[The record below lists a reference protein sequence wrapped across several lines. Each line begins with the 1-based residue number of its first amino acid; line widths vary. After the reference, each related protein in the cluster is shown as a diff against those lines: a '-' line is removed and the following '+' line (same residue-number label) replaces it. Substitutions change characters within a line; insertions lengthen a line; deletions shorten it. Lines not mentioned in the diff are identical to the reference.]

1 MNTRLLLFLLS
12 LMGLFSCSKTPLE
25 TVTELD
31 LEKYQGT
38 WYEIARLPNSFE
50 KNLSCVSA
58 TYSVKENGKIK
69 VLNKGYN
76 SKTAKLKTITGTATV
91 PNSNYPGRL
100 SVSFF
105 WPFAGD
111 YYVMALAQDYGYAL
125 VGSPS
130 REYLWI
136 LARNK
141 TLDEKI
147 IDELSQKAKEKGFP
161 VEKIQRID
169 QTCD

>member
-76 SKTAKLKTITGTATV
+76 SKTAA
-91 PNSNYPGRL
+91 
-100 SVSFF
+100 
-105 WPFAGD
+105 
-111 YYVMALAQDYGYAL
+111 
-125 VGSPS
+125 PS
-130 REYLWI
+130 
-136 LARNK
+136 K
-141 TLDEKI
+141 
-147 IDELSQKAKEKGFP
+147 
-161 VEKIQRID
+161 
-169 QTCD
+169 